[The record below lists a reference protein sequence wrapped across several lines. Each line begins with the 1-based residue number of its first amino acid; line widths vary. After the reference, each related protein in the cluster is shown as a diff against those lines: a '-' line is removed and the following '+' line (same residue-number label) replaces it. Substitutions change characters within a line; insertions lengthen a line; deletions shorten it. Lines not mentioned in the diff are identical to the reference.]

1 MKSKTVI
8 AISLIAA
15 IITPAIGQVFDSD
28 GRRLDSPLQP
38 KVIYQWTDPKT
49 GKSITSEIPP
59 PTNLNV
65 REIDRRK
72 EGINT
77 VVILEATLKEKDPGP
92 PKGSVEVKYKG
103 MPEKKA
109 PQAADASAT
118 CLSAARD
125 RIAYKDPD
133 SLRIEG
139 PPIIRYTTATG
150 EVRQSITIMVNAKNS
165 YGAYAGAKPVT
176 CILGADNATVISVSG
191 G

>member
-8 AISLIAA
+8 AISLIIA
-15 IITPAIGQVFDSD
+15 ITAPAIGQVFDSE
-28 GRRLDSPLQP
+28 GRRLDSSLQP
-38 KVIYQWTDPKT
+38 KIIYQWTDPKT
-49 GKSITSEIPP
+49 GKAVTSEIPP

-92 PKGSVEVKYKG
+92 PKGSVAVKYKG
-103 MPEKKA
+103 SEKKE
-109 PQAADASAT
+109 PQAADAIAA

-125 RIAYKDPD
+125 RIAYKDAD
-133 SLRIEG
+133 SLRVEG

-165 YGAYAGAKPVT
+165 FGAYAGAKPVT
-176 CILGADNATVISVSG
+176 CILGADNATVIAVSG